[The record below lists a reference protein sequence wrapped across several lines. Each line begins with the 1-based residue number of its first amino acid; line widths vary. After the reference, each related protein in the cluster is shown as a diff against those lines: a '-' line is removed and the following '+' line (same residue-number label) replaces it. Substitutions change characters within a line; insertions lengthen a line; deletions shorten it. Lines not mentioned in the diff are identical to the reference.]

1 MRFELIVRENA
12 LLVSQATNQIEV
24 IGELLQRGLNWK
36 RLFDRVKWAN
46 RSWNQNWVKEE
57 MGWFQV
63 KEVTYVDQLGLRK
76 IMLKCKFVW
85 IRSKKKMGQIIL
97 FDQK

>member
-1 MRFELIVRENA
+1 MRNHAEEIQNLKGKLFFYSKAVQENA

-46 RSWNQNWVKEE
+46 RS
-57 MGWFQV
+57 
-63 KEVTYVDQLGLRK
+63 
-76 IMLKCKFVW
+76 
-85 IRSKKKMGQIIL
+85 
-97 FDQK
+97 